1 MEIVIRKI
9 DSREKKNRT
18 NGKAIAG
25 QISAPER
32 RLSWRF
38 NILVPQSIVFLS
50 LNLAFSLPPI

>member
-25 QISAPER
+25 QRFRHQREGCRGGSIFWFHS
-32 RLSWRF
+32 LS
-38 NILVPQSIVFLS
+38 SSS
-50 LNLAFSLPPI
+50 L